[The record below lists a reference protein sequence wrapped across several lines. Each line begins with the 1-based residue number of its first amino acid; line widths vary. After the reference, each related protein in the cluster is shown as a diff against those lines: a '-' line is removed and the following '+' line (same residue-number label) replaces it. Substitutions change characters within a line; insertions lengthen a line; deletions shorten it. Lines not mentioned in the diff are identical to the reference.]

1 MNQPKAT
8 HLFLPVQNA
17 DHGQDEGADAD
28 ERHGGEQHDV
38 ARRQVQLGAPAAGG
52 RGVTGARFEP
62 SPKAKRLITE

>member
-52 RGVTGARFEP
+52 QGGYRCAV
-62 SPKAKRLITE
+62 